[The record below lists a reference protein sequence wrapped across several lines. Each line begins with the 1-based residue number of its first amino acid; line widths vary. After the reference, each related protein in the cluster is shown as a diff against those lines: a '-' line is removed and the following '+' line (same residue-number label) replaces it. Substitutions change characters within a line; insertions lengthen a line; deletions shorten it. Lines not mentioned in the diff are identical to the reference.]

1 MKTLRTLGTLA
12 IAGSVL
18 TLVPVGS
25 AMATPGDTLTTF
37 TVEGGSLVLTAAAVA
52 DLDVVATGETS
63 VTGTLGEVIVTDSRG
78 GTDGWTVTAGSTAFS
93 NTTVGGPTSIGVS
106 YNAGT
111 VVETGDVST
120 TVSPGDVRTP
130 ITVVTA
136 DNVTGNNT
144 ATFDPSLTVSLPT
157 NALAGEFEGTVTT
170 SVA

>member
-18 TLVPVGS
+18 ALVSVGS
-25 AMATPGDTLTTF
+25 ATAAPGDTVTTF
-37 TVEGGSLVLTAAAVA
+37 TVEGGDLVLSAATVA

-63 VTGTLGEVIVTDSRG
+63 VTGSLGEVVVTDSRG
-78 GTDGWTVTAGSTAFS
+78 GTEGWTVTAGSTAFV
-93 NTTVGGPTSIGVS
+93 NTTVGGPTSTGVA
-106 YNAGT
+106 YDAGT
-111 VVETGDVST
+111 VVETGDVAT
-120 TVSPGDVRTP
+120 TVNSRAVSTP
-130 ITVVTA
+130 VAVVTA

-144 ATFDPSLTVSLPT
+144 ATFDPSLTVTLPT